1 MLLHSSSFSQQ
12 LDSKT
17 STNGQVASRRD
28 IVTSQLH
35 ISALE
40 KLDVEHIK
48 REKMRAEVSFADQI
62 RAAKTRKM
70 ELALAASSVAA
81 VNEKPGMRKF
91 MHSH

>member
-1 MLLHSSSFSQQ
+1 MSP
-12 LDSKT
+12 
-17 STNGQVASRRD
+17 
-28 IVTSQLH
+28 LH

-62 RAAKTRKM
+62 RAAKNRKM

-81 VNEKPGMRKF
+81 VNEKPGMHKF
-91 MHSH
+91 LYSH